1 VTASRPLIIKAIAVA
16 VAAVLCVG
24 AASVAASLVEN
35 RSVAELKGA
44 LTAQPMQFVEIDA
57 DGLLVTLSGTAPDE
71 ATRFTALS
79 IAGGHVAPDRL
90 IDAMDVAD
98 STGLLPLRFSI
109 EMLRNDDG
117 IQLIG
122 LIPAA
127 TGRAQVLEGLDQ
139 LDGTSQVADMLETAD
154 HAVPDGWNEALE
166 FALDALRVLPRS
178 KISVA
183 ADRVAVT
190 ALSNSPSE
198 KAQIEAALSRAA
210 PDGMELVLDINAP
223 RPVITP
229 FTLRFSIE
237 EGVATFDVCSADTDH
252 ARDQI
257 VSAAAAAGVEGKVT
271 CNIGLGVPSPRWAEA
286 VEQGIAALRTL
297 EGGTLTFSDADVTL
311 VALAETPQPTFDRVV
326 GELEN
331 ALPPVFSLHSILP
344 EPVRIDGTGG
354 TDVVP
359 EFVSTLSPEGLVQL
373 RGRVADDQQ
382 RNAVNSYA
390 QSLFGTDQVYSAT
403 RLDPN
408 LPDGWPVR
416 VLAGLQALSELNNGS
431 LVVQPDFVELIGTTG
446 NPDANGDVARLLADK
461 LGEAEDFRIAIRY
474 EQSLDPAL
482 ALPTPEECAVKVNA
496 ALTEKKITFEAGS
509 ATIADDAQDVVD
521 RIAEIVGACEDV
533 AMEIAGHTDSQGR
546 EEMNT
551 RLSQQRAEAVLTAL
565 LDRRVLTTNLIA
577 RGYGESNPIAD
588 NDTAEGR
595 EANRRIE
602 FRVLL
607 AEEAAAA
614 IAAQEEATE

>member
-1 VTASRPLIIKAIAVA
+1 VTASRPLIIKAIALA

-286 VEQGIAALRTL
+286 VQQGIAALRTL

-521 RIAEIVGACEDV
+521 RIAEIVRACEDV

>member
-1 VTASRPLIIKAIAVA
+1 VTASRPLVIMVIALA
-16 VAAVLCVG
+16 VAAALCVG
-24 AASVAASLVEN
+24 VASVAADLVEK
-35 RSVAELKGA
+35 RSVAELEGA
-44 LTAQPMQFVEIDA
+44 LSAQPLQFVEIDA
-57 DGLLVTLSGTAPDE
+57 DGLLVTMSGTAPDE

-79 IAGGHVAPDRL
+79 IAGGHIAPDRL

-98 STGLLPLRFSI
+98 STGLAPLRFSI

-127 TGRAQVLEGLDQ
+127 TGRAKVLEGLDQ

-154 HAVPDGWNEALE
+154 HEVPEGWDASLE
-166 FALDALRVLPRS
+166 FALFALSVLPRS

-183 ADRVAVT
+183 ANRVAVT
-190 ALSNSPSE
+190 ALSASPSE
-198 KAQIEAALSRAA
+198 KAQIEVTLSRAA

-237 EGVATFDVCSADTDH
+237 EGVATFDVCSADTEH

-257 VSAAAAAGVEGKVT
+257 VSAAAGAGVEGKIT
-271 CNIGLGVPSPRWAEA
+271 CNLGLGVPSPRWAEA
-286 VEQGIAALRTL
+286 VEHGIAALSTL

-331 ALPPVFSLHSILP
+331 VLPPVFSLHSILP

-354 TDVVP
+354 TDTVP
-359 EFVSTLSPEGLVQL
+359 EFVSTLSPEGLLQL
-373 RGRVADDQQ
+373 RGRVADEQQ

-431 LVVQPDFVELIGTTG
+431 LVVQPDFVELIGMTG
-446 NPDANGDVARLLADK
+446 NPEANGEVARLLADK

-474 EQSLDPAL
+474 VQSLDPAA
-482 ALPTPEECAVKVNA
+482 ALPTPEECAVKVNT
-496 ALTEKKITFEAGS
+496 ALSEKKITFEPGS
-509 ATIADDAQDVVD
+509 ATISSDARDVLD
-521 RIAEIVGACEDV
+521 RIAEIVGACEEV
-533 AMEIAGHTDSQGR
+533 PMEISGHTDSQGR

-577 RGYGESNPIAD
+577 RGYGESNPISD
-588 NDTAEGR
+588 NDTSEGR

-607 AEEAAAA
+607 AEEAVTAVE
-614 IAAQEEATE
+614 EEATE

>member
-1 VTASRPLIIKAIAVA
+1 MTASRPLIIKAIAVA